1 MKAHKHIKD
10 QHTPAHEPRT
20 WVNFL
25 TFTLLL
31 VIGMFG
37 LLLISSCMQA
47 QSREGTVISKGD
59 QHDS

>member
-10 QHTPAHEPRT
+10 QHTSACEPTT
-20 WVNFL
+20 WRYY
-25 TFTLLL
+25 LL
-31 VIGMFG
+31 VVLLALGMLG
-37 LLLISSCMQA
+37 LLLIPSCMQA

>member
-37 LLLISSCMQA
+37 LLLIPSCMQA
-47 QSREGTVISKGD
+47 QLKEVTTISKGEK
-59 QHDS
+59 HVS